1 MEERCSAGENTLV
14 VEGRRKLFV
23 TGVADVDAVT
33 DEGVRASTQL
43 GILLIRG
50 KGIRVVRLDSST
62 GALELSG
69 EIQSVS
75 YAGEQRSRSWLARL
89 FR

>member
-1 MEERCSAGENTLV
+1 M
-14 VEGRRKLFV
+14 EGRRKLFV

-33 DEGVRASTQL
+33 EEGVRASTQL

-50 KGIRVVRLDSST
+50 KGMRVVRLDASV
-62 GALELSG
+62 GELELSG

-75 YAGEQRSRSWLARL
+75 YAGEQQPRSWLARL